1 MQSRTLSSVILAV
14 EHGNTK
20 VDSVEKEDRKKY
32 HGKAGKIT
40 ERQFFFKATIP
51 VDHGR

>member
-32 HGKAGKIT
+32 HGEAGKIAKDI
-40 ERQFFFKATIP
+40 FFKNNYSS
-51 VDHGR
+51 

>member
-20 VDSVEKEDRKKY
+20 VDSVEKEDRKKH
-32 HGKAGKIT
+32 HGK
-40 ERQFFFKATIP
+40 TIFLKTTVP
-51 VDHGR
+51 VDYGR